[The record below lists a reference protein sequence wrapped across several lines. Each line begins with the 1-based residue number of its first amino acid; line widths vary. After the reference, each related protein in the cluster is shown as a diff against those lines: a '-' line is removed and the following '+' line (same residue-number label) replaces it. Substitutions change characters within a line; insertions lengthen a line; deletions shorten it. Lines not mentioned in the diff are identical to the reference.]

1 MTAQHSEVERGE
13 VKLCPI
19 VSCQSFLN
27 ALTSWRI
34 CSLNDYGV
42 AIYRKGELLHYLV
55 ICELPEDESLTLKIP
70 KLRTKEIFNE
80 RWLVL
85 A

>member
-19 VSCQSFLN
+19 VSCQHFLN
-27 ALTSWRI
+27 ALNSWRI

-42 AIYRKGELLHYLV
+42 AIYRKGQLLHYLV
-55 ICELPEDESLTLKIP
+55 IWELPEDEFLTLKIP
-70 KLRTKEIFNE
+70 KLRKKKILNE